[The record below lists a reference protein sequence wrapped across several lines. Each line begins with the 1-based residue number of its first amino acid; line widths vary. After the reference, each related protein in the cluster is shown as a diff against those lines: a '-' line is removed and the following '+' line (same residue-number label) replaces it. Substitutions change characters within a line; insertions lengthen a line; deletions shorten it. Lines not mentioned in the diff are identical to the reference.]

1 MCGIAVVVAAGPG
14 DDPRVDTGAAEH
26 ALRRRGPD
34 ETVTHRDHG
43 TTFVASRLT
52 HWTAGAATQPYVG
65 PDGTTAVFNGELYNL
80 DELAAAV
87 GRENGAEI
95 EVLAEGVR
103 AFGLDFLRRVDG
115 QFAAVIRLGVDGP
128 VYAVRDRFG
137 VCPLYVARE
146 PGRSIVASN
155 IEAVTALA
163 IGARPLS
170 PEGLA
175 GIVTDWAPTGGRTPY
190 RGIDQVLPGHAI
202 RLDSDAEPT
211 RWADTSPAADERPL
225 EDATEEFETRLRASV
240 ASRLRSTSPI
250 ACLLSG
256 GIDST
261 VIGTLAAELGA
272 RTGIALYLDG
282 DELVRDRQ
290 RLVAETLGMDLLQHR
305 LDPVDT
311 VTTFEEYVATRRIP
325 LVRLGPVG
333 MTKLARVTREA
344 GIRGVLSG
352 EGADEL
358 FAGYDSYRIIA
369 ARAGLFGDPAGLP
382 WGEFGWPEFGAER
395 GARWARAYWRSLIA
409 LSPTA
414 ATRRGDVMR
423 PVFGMLRPA
432 LVAAIEVAQALD
444 TADVTPVTRR
454 HADVEVLLGSYLLT
468 VQGDHAWMEEGVEL
482 RPPYLAN
489 AVADWALARDP
500 STYLSIAEG
509 KLPVR
514 RLLRRLAET
523 RPELAQFGYAKAAFR
538 VDTSFVL
545 RSVEAAARLGELVA
559 ACPEDLIDTPAVLQR
574 WQACTR
580 VGTCSE
586 AESMV
591 FLLTASLG
599 VLAGS

>member
-1 MCGIAVVVAAGPG
+1 MCGIAVVAGVGTGDPG
-14 DDPRVDTGAAEH
+14 VDTTAAEH

-34 ETVTHRDHG
+34 ETVTYRDHG
-43 TTFVASRLT
+43 ATFVASRLT

-80 DELAAAV
+80 EELAAAT
-87 GRENGAEI
+87 GRIGGAEI

-103 AFGLDFLRRVDG
+103 AFGLDFLRRIDG
-115 QFAAVIRLGVDGP
+115 QFAAVVRLGADGP
-128 VYAVRDRFG
+128 MYAVRDRFG
-137 VCPLYVARE
+137 VCPLYVVRE

-155 IEAVTALA
+155 IEAVAALA
-163 IGARPLS
+163 TGSPTLS

-175 GIVTDWAPTGGRTPY
+175 GIVTDWAPIGGRTPY
-190 RGIDQVLPGHAI
+190 AGVDQVLPGHAV
-202 RLDSDAEPT
+202 RLDTHAEPT
-211 RWADTSPAADERPL
+211 RWAADPADTAASPPEAE
-225 EDATEEFETRLRASV
+225 TEGFEARLREAV
-240 ASRLRSTSPI
+240 ASRMRSTSPI

-261 VIGTLAAELGA
+261 VIGTLAAELGS
-272 RTGIALYLDG
+272 RTGIALHLDG
-282 DELVRDRQ
+282 DDMVRDRQ
-290 RLVAETLGMDLLQHR
+290 RLVADTLGMDLLQHR

-311 VTTFEEYVATRRIP
+311 VTTFEQYVATRRIP

-333 MTKLARVTREA
+333 MTTLARITRDA

-369 ARAGLFGDPAGLP
+369 ARAGLFGDAVRLP
-382 WGEFGWPEFGAER
+382 WAEFGWPEFGAER
-395 GARWARAYWRSLIA
+395 GPRWARAYWRSLIA

-432 LVAAIEVAQALD
+432 LVAAIEAAQAAD
-444 TADVTPVTRR
+444 TADVTPATRR
-454 HADVEVLLGSYLLT
+454 RADVDVLLGSYLLT

-514 RLLRRLAET
+514 RLLRRLAQE

-545 RSVEAAARLGELVA
+545 RSAQAAARLGELVA
-559 ACPEDLIDTPAVLQR
+559 ACPEDLIDTSAVRQR

-586 AESMV
+586 AESML

-599 VLAGS
+599 VLARS

>member
-1 MCGIAVVVAAGPG
+1 MCGIAVFAGPG
-14 DDPRVDTGAAEH
+14 SGAHLGVDTTAAEN

-34 ETVTHRDHG
+34 ETVTYRDRG
-43 TTFVASRLT
+43 ATFVASRLT

-80 DELAAAV
+80 DELAATV
-87 GRENGAEI
+87 GRAGGAEI

-103 AFGLDFLRRVDG
+103 AFGLDFLRRMDG
-115 QFAAVIRLGVDGP
+115 QFAAVIRLGEQGP
-128 VYAVRDRFG
+128 AYAVRDRFG

-146 PGRSIVASN
+146 PGRAVVASN
-155 IEAVTALA
+155 IEAVTALTA
-163 IGARPLS
+163 GPAPLS

-190 RGIDQVLPGHAI
+190 RGIDQVLPGHAV
-202 RLDSDAEPT
+202 RLDTDAPPA
-211 RWADTSPAADERPL
+211 RWADSPPPAGEPAGSHATAD
-225 EDATEEFETRLRASV
+225 FETALRASV
-240 ASRLRSTSPI
+240 ASRMRSTSPI

-261 VIGTLAAELGA
+261 VIGTLAAELGS

-290 RLVAETLGMDLLQHR
+290 RLVADTLGMDLLQHR
-305 LDPVDT
+305 LDPVE
-311 VTTFEEYVATRRIP
+311 VVSTFEQYVATRRIP

-333 MTKLARVTREA
+333 MTTLARVTRDA

-382 WGEFGWPEFGAER
+382 WAEFGWPEFGAER

-423 PVFGMLRPA
+423 PVFGMLRPV
-432 LVAAIEVAQALD
+432 LTAAIEAAQEAD

-454 HADVEVLLGSYLLT
+454 HADIDVLLGSYLLT

-514 RLLRRLAET
+514 GLLRRLAEA

-545 RSVEAAARLGELVA
+545 RSAEAATRLGELMA
-559 ACPEDLIDTPAVLQR
+559 ACPDELIDTPAVRRR

-586 AESMV
+586 AESML